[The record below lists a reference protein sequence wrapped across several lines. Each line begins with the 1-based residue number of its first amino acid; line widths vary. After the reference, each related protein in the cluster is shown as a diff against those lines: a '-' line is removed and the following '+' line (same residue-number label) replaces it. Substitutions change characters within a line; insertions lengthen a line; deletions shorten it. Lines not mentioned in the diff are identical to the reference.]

1 MSSKQGSDETGEVL
15 NDGER
20 WFSPFDSE
28 GQVLHLRVLLFDLLD
43 EVHEDAL
50 QLGYQPGLRQTEVLV
65 QCCCLFIPEGQT
77 VVFSS
82 RRLVCSLSSLTVGC
96 VGGARRG
103 NREKL
108 QLNVQLDFFCSINF
122 FLLDWTIKDRNQ
134 RASTLVKTRTKGLW
148 FKKIDTMM
156 LCNAWV
162 CAAVCLCVF
171 AFWQD
176 EQAVKSQSK
185 HTPLT
190 VDCWC
195 HVLSCTGWLWRRTQQ
210 QKINFGWTAVSA
222 GKLKVDTER
231 ATHSPLMD
239 FNWPTSA

>member
-1 MSSKQGSDETGEVL
+1 MDCEVVLHTISGNGRLGIRTRKVTNFMDLLPRKFQVKSSKQGSDETGEIL

-20 WFSPFDSE
+20 CFSPFDGE

-82 RRLVCSLSSLTVGC
+82 RGLVCSLSSLTVGC

-108 QLNVQLDFFCSINF
+108 QLNVQLDFFLF
-122 FLLDWTIKDRNQ
+122 NQ
-134 RASTLVKTRTKGLW
+134 L
-148 FKKIDTMM
+148 F
-156 LCNAWV
+156 
-162 CAAVCLCVF
+162 
-171 AFWQD
+171 
-176 EQAVKSQSK
+176 
-185 HTPLT
+185 
-190 VDCWC
+190 
-195 HVLSCTGWLWRRTQQ
+195 
-210 QKINFGWTAVSA
+210 
-222 GKLKVDTER
+222 
-231 ATHSPLMD
+231 SP
-239 FNWPTSA
+239 